1 MGNKYVA
8 AFDQGTTSSRT
19 ILFDEKGKIAASA
32 QAEFPQIYPK
42 PGWVEHDPKEILSSQ
57 LHSFRRALKAGG
69 IAPDEVAAI
78 GIANQRETTLVW
90 DKFTGKPVYNA
101 IVWQCRRTSAYCE
114 ALKARHGKF
123 IYERTG
129 LQPDAYFSAS
139 KICWILDNVPFARE
153 RAEKGALLFG
163 TIDTYL
169 LWHLTR
175 GRVHATDFTNASR
188 TMLFNIHTLQW
199 DEELCRLFGVPMSML
214 PEVKASGANYGHAA
228 AEILGAEIPLCA
240 AVGDQQSALFGQFCT
255 RPGDVKNTYGTGC
268 FLLANTGRNAAC
280 SENGLI
286 TTLTASLEKPDY
298 ALEGSV
304 FVAGAAVQWLRD
316 GLGLVSTAA
325 ETEAL
330 ALSVPDTGG
339 VSFVPAFVGLG
350 APHWDPECRGL
361 LCGIT
366 RGATRA
372 HIVRAVL
379 ESIALQVFD
388 VVHAME
394 QDLRHT
400 ITRLSADGGASANNF
415 LMQFQA
421 DILGVPVV
429 RPAVMETTAFGAA
442 CLAGL
447 YSGFYTDIASLRDA
461 VGESRTFRPVCD
473 EAWRVEKLRD
483 WENALRRTMYR
494 VR

>member
-139 KICWILDNVPFARE
+139 KIRWILDNVPFARE

-214 PEVKASGANYGHAA
+214 PEVKASGADYGHAA

-255 RPGDVKNTYGTGC
+255 QPGDVKNTYGTGC

-286 TTLTASLEKPDY
+286 TTLTASLEKPG
-298 ALEGSV
+298 LCVGRKRV
-304 FVAGAAVQWLRD
+304 CGGRGGTMAARWARACLY
-316 GLGLVSTAA
+316 GLGDGSACSFRPGYGRRELCS
-325 ETEAL
+325 
-330 ALSVPDTGG
+330 G
-339 VSFVPAFVGLG
+339 V
-350 APHWDPECRGL
+350 
-361 LCGIT
+361 
-366 RGATRA
+366 RGAGRTALGPGMPRPSLRHHARRDARA
-372 HIVRAVL
+372 HRA
-379 ESIALQVFD
+379 
-388 VVHAME
+388 
-394 QDLRHT
+394 
-400 ITRLSADGGASANNF
+400 GGAR
-415 LMQFQA
+415 
-421 DILGVPVV
+421 IH
-429 RPAVMETTAFGAA
+429 RT
-442 CLAGL
+442 AGL
-447 YSGFYTDIASLRDA
+447 
-461 VGESRTFRPVCD
+461 
-473 EAWRVEKLRD
+473 
-483 WENALRRTMYR
+483 
-494 VR
+494 